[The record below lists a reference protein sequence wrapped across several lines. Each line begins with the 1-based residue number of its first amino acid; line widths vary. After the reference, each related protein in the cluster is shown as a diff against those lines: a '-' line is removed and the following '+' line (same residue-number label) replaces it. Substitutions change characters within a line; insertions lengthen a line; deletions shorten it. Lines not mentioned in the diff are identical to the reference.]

1 MKELG
6 RDHETVTIVFT
17 IAELERL
24 EISTLMYSQHFF
36 QSEYASAQRAHDE
49 AAEISEQLSEILND
63 IDAKAQIGDSL
74 EDANLAEI
82 VSIFRK
88 MG

>member
-1 MKELG
+1 MKVIHTGQES
-6 RDHETVTIVFT
+6 VTISFT

-24 EISTLMYSQHFF
+24 EISAIMYSQHFF
-36 QSEYASAQRAHDE
+36 DSEYVSAQRAHDE

-63 IDAKAQIGDSL
+63 LDAKAQIGDSL

>member
-17 IAELERL
+17 VAELDRL
-24 EISTLMYSQHFF
+24 EACAMLYSMHFF
-36 QSEYASAQRAHDE
+36 DSEYSTAQRAHDE
-49 AAEISEQLSEILND
+49 AALLSDQISEILND